1 MACIHQPAQVLPV
14 TLVQEVWE
22 EKAAGQVLKHVD
34 IVGYFIFA
42 IRFVHCHINT
52 FFCKHLIKT
61 CII

>member
-1 MACIHQPAQVLPV
+1 MACVHQPAQVLPV

-42 IRFVHCHINT
+42 LRFVHCHFNN
-52 FFCKHLIKT
+52 FFP
-61 CII
+61 